1 MKIEQFNKL
10 SLLERIKLVKE
21 NGTYIGARENMS
33 HFIYLF
39 TLNSIYVEVFIL
51 KNLNQIQWIELQHN
65 KSIIAEYV
73 SKVNINNLFE

>member
-10 SLLERIKLVKE
+10 SLVERIKLVKE